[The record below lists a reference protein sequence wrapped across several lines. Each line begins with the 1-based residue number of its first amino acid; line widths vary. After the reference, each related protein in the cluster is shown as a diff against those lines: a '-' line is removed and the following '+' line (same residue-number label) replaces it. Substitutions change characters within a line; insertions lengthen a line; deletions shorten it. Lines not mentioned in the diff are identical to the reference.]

1 MYASTIVALFAV
13 AVVARPQA
21 ASSLLPRDFMSTMT
35 FREAQDLCG
44 SNMEVSC
51 CNKDDN
57 TSSQNSKENDGPLS
71 KLLPDANVL
80 GGECLKLD
88 LIPSTHNMSPHTN
101 PADPRVVIG
110 DLLNK
115 QCSGTVSC
123 CDKSSSSSVS
133 PTGGLSVTRILT
145 WIRTTISSASTS
157 PASPSRICFK
167 PPSAGKPSRQAER
180 KLRGTSR
187 NTTRG
192 VPGKPDIIDIIETG
206 SNVVVW
212 YWWTMALNIPL
223 CVSVFCHRG
232 Q

>member
-88 LIPSTHNMSPHTN
+88 LIPI
-101 PADPRVVIG
+101 IG

-123 CDKSSSSSVS
+123 CDKSSSSSDNNLV
-133 PTGGLSVTRILT
+133 G
-145 WIRTTISSASTS
+145 
-157 PASPSRICFK
+157 
-167 PPSAGKPSRQAER
+167 
-180 KLRGTSR
+180 
-187 NTTRG
+187 
-192 VPGKPDIIDIIETG
+192 
-206 SNVVVW
+206 
-212 YWWTMALNIPL
+212 LNIPCL
-223 CVSVFCHRG
+223 SL
-232 Q
+232 QNLL